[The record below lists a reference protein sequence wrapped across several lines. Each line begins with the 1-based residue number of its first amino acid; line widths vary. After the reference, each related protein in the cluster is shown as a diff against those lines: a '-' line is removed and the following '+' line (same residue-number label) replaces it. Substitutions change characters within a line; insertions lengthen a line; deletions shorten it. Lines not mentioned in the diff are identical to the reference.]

1 MDDDDDDDDDDDGL
15 VLLVSFLL
23 MECWKLDYL
32 LFGKNKTN
40 FSATSSVNSCGLL
53 KVIGQ
58 LPTLGKKGFKA
69 ALQREMGNWWL
80 TG

>member
-1 MDDDDDDDDDDDGL
+1 MDDDDDDDDGL

-32 LFGKNKTN
+32 LFGKKS
-40 FSATSSVNSCGLL
+40 FSAKSSVNSCGLL

-58 LPTLGKKGFKA
+58 LPTFGNKGFKA